1 MIHSNQASVAGR
13 NWLADFLVLANL
25 ASTAFVTLDTLILTN
40 GARVDL
46 VNSHVT
52 LFTASRVLGPG
63 LGLVLGG
70 TGSLLP
76 TVAEG
81 RRSLT
86 AG

>member
-52 LFTASRVLGPG
+52 LFTASRVLGLG

-81 RRSLT
+81 RSLT